1 VKYFS
6 KTLKWHN
13 VLIDEVLELKG
24 TKRAEEKAKESWE
37 VKDESYEDNP
47 WTELCKDV
55 TKLQKLC
62 VPEQNKY
69 LNHHGLKEH
78 SKSSN
83 SEKVKAIVR
92 QSCLQQK
99 SPLRA
104 GKATLRNARTLTES
118 DNRASVDSSETD
130 ERHNEVYDSDA
141 TDSRGKDVSS
151 DVILA
156 FINSDEEDANHR
168 PKATSSG

>member
-1 VKYFS
+1 M
-6 KTLKWHN
+6 LWHN

-37 VKDESYEDNP
+37 AKDESYEDNP

-62 VPEQNKY
+62 VPEQNNY
-69 LNHHGLKEH
+69 LNHHELKQH
-78 SKSSN
+78 SKSSK

-104 GKATLRNARTLTES
+104 GKATLRNARTLTEN
-118 DNRASVDSSETD
+118 DNRASVVSSETD
-130 ERHNEVYDSDA
+130 ESDNDEYDSDA
-141 TDSRGKDVSS
+141 SSAKGK
-151 DVILA
+151 
-156 FINSDEEDANHR
+156 HR
-168 PKATSSG
+168 F

>member
-1 VKYFS
+1 M
-6 KTLKWHN
+6 
-13 VLIDEVLELKG
+13 LELKG

-37 VKDESYEDNP
+37 AKDESYEDNP

-69 LNHHGLKEH
+69 LNQHGLKQH
-78 SKSSN
+78 SKSSK

-104 GKATLRNARTLTES
+104 GKATLRNARTLTEN
-118 DNRASVDSSETD
+118 DNRASVVSSETD
-130 ERHNEVYDSDA
+130 ERDNDEYDSDA
-141 TDSRGKDVSS
+141 SSAKGK
-151 DVILA
+151 
-156 FINSDEEDANHR
+156 HR
-168 PKATSSG
+168 F

>member
-1 VKYFS
+1 MKYFS

-24 TKRAEEKAKESWE
+24 TKRAEEKAKE
-37 VKDESYEDNP
+37 DNP

-69 LNHHGLKEH
+69 LNHHALKQH
-78 SKSSN
+78 SKSN
-83 SEKVKAIVR
+83 KSEKVKAIVR

-99 SPLRA
+99 SPL
-104 GKATLRNARTLTES
+104 
-118 DNRASVDSSETD
+118 
-130 ERHNEVYDSDA
+130 
-141 TDSRGKDVSS
+141 
-151 DVILA
+151 
-156 FINSDEEDANHR
+156 
-168 PKATSSG
+168 